1 MATAE
6 MREPGPGYRKLLLA
20 LASLAAAVCA
30 VGFYYYRNFER
41 GLRAEVERQLSAIA
55 ELKRDDLARWRRER
69 LSDAETIFG
78 NSIYSGLVRRV
89 LQGPEDAE
97 ARRMLQDWMNK
108 LQARSDYERI
118 LLLDTGAAIRMSAPE
133 KTPPIAPHL
142 TGDVA
147 AAVRA
152 GRIEFL
158 DFHRDIPDDPIH
170 LTILV
175 PLFGER
181 DDRRPLGVLAFRI
194 DPFRFLYPFIQKW
207 PTPSRTA
214 ETLLVRREGNDAVFL
229 NELRFRKNTALNLRI
244 PLEKKATPAVRAVLG
259 HVGIIE
265 GIDYRGVPVLADV
278 RAIPESPWFLVS
290 RMDIAEVNASLRQRI
305 WLTILLM
312 AALMGTAATGIGLLW
327 WKQRLHFFR
336 LRLAAAEALH
346 TSEQRYRRLFESAK
360 DGILILDAE
369 TGTVVDVNPFLIEL
383 LGFSHQDFLDKK
395 IWELG
400 FLKDIVA
407 NQDNFAELQRKEY
420 LRYEDMP
427 LETRDGR
434 RIEVEF
440 VSNVYLVNQRKVI
453 QCNIRDITGRKR
465 TKEELQ
471 KRNDEM
477 TRFTY
482 AVSHDLKSPLVTIKA
497 FLGYLEKDTRDQ
509 DTEAVKKDLGF
520 IHGAVERMSRLL
532 DELLDLAR
540 VGHTSNPTE
549 DVTLQEVVKDAL
561 DLVAGRI
568 TGRGVA
574 VAVTAEP
581 ATLHGDRER
590 LVEVFQNLVEN
601 AIKFMGDQSAPRV
614 EIGVEKTADEMV
626 FFVRDNGIGIDPRH
640 KARLFGLFEKLDP
653 GAEGSGI
660 GLALVKRIVE
670 VHGGRIWVVSG
681 GLGQGSTFRFTLPGK
696 DGV

>member
-6 MREPGPGYRKLLLA
+6 MREPGPGYRMLLLA
-20 LASLAAAVCA
+20 ITALASGVCA
-30 VGFYYYRNFER
+30 VGFFYYRNFDR
-41 GLRAEVERQLSAIA
+41 GFRAEAERQLSAIA
-55 ELKRDDLARWRRER
+55 ELKKDDLARWRRER
-69 LSDAETIFG
+69 LSDAETIFENG
-78 NSIYSGLVRRV
+78 LFSELVRRV
-89 LQGPEDAE
+89 FEEPEDAG
-97 ARRMLQDWMNK
+97 ARRTLQAWINK

-118 LLLDTGAAIRMSAPE
+118 FLLDTGAAIRLSAPE
-133 KTPPIAPHL
+133 KAPPIAPYMA
-142 TGDVA
+142 GDVA
-147 AAVRA
+147 AAMLA

-158 DFHRDIPDDPIH
+158 DFHRDMPDGPIH

-175 PLFGER
+175 PLLDQR
-181 DDRRPLGVLAFRI
+181 DARRPLGVLAFRI
-194 DPFRFLYPFIQKW
+194 DPFLFLYPFIQKW

-244 PLEKKATPAVRAVLG
+244 SLEKKATPAVRAVLG

-265 GIDYRGVPVLADV
+265 GVDYRGVPVLADV

-290 RMDIAEVNASLRQRI
+290 RMDIAEVNAPLRERV

-312 AALMGTAATGIGLLW
+312 AALIGTAATGIGLLW
-327 WKQRLHFFR
+327 WKQRLHFFQ
-336 LRLAAAEALH
+336 LQMAAAETLRA
-346 TSEQRYRRLFESAK
+346 SEVRYRRLFESAK

-383 LGFSHQDFLDKK
+383 LGFSHEDFLDKK

-407 NQDNFAELQRKEY
+407 NRDNFAELQRKEY

-440 VSNVYLVNQRKVI
+440 VSNVYLVDHRKVI
-453 QCNIRDITGRKR
+453 HCSIRDITGRKR

-471 KRNDEM
+471 KRNDEL

-497 FLGYLEKDTRDQ
+497 FLGYLEKDTHDQ

-532 DELLDLAR
+532 NELLDLAR
-540 VGHTSNPTE
+540 VGHSSNPAE

-561 DLVAGRI
+561 DLVAGQV

-581 ATLHGDRER
+581 VTLHGNRER

-601 AIKFMGDQSAPRV
+601 AVKFMGDQAAPRV
-614 EIGVEKTADEMV
+614 EIGVEKAADEMV

-640 KARLFGLFEKLDP
+640 TARLFGLFEKLDP

-660 GLALVKRIVE
+660 GLALVKRILE
-670 VHGGRIWVVSG
+670 VHGGRIWAVSG

-696 DGV
+696 DGA

>member
-20 LASLAAAVCA
+20 LAALAAGVCA
-30 VGFYYYRNFER
+30 VGFFYYRNFDR
-41 GLRAEVERQLSAIA
+41 GFRAEAERQLSAIA
-55 ELKRDDLARWRRER
+55 ELKKDDLARWRRER
-69 LSDAETIFG
+69 LSDAETIFENG
-78 NSIYSGLVRRV
+78 VFSELVRRV
-89 LQGPEDAE
+89 FEEPEDAV
-97 ARRMLQDWMNK
+97 ARRTLQAWINK

-118 LLLDTGAAIRMSAPE
+118 FLLDTGAAIRLSAPE
-133 KTPPIAPHL
+133 KAPPIAPCL
-142 TGDVA
+142 AGDVA

-158 DFHRDIPDDPIH
+158 DFHRDTPDGPIH

-175 PLFGER
+175 PLLDQR
-181 DDRRPLGVLAFRI
+181 DARRPLGVLAFRI
-194 DPFRFLYPFIQKW
+194 DPFLFLYPFIQKW

-244 PLEKKATPAVRAVLG
+244 SLEKKATPAVRAVLG

-265 GIDYRGVPVLADV
+265 GVDYRVVPVLADV

-290 RMDIAEVNASLRQRI
+290 RMDIAEVNAPLRERI

-312 AALMGTAATGIGLLW
+312 AVLMGTAATGIGLLW
-327 WKQRLHFFR
+327 WKQRLHFFH
-336 LRLAAAEALH
+336 LQMAAAETLRA
-346 TSEQRYRRLFESAK
+346 SEVRYRGLFESTK

-383 LGFSHQDFLDKK
+383 LGFSHKDFLDKK

-400 FLKDIVA
+400 FFKDIVA
-407 NQDNFAELQRKEY
+407 NRDNFAELQRKEY

-440 VSNVYLVNQRKVI
+440 VSNVYLVDHRKVI

-471 KRNDEM
+471 KRNDEL

-497 FLGYLEKDTRDQ
+497 FLGYLEKDTHDQ

-532 DELLDLAR
+532 NELLDVAR
-540 VGHTSNPTE
+540 VGHTSNPAE

-561 DLVAGRI
+561 DLLAGRI
-568 TGRGVA
+568 TGRGVT

-581 ATLHGDRER
+581 VTFHGDRER

-614 EIGVEKTADEMV
+614 EIGVEKAADEMV

-653 GAEGSGI
+653 SAEGSGI
-660 GLALVKRIVE
+660 GLALVKRILE
-670 VHGGRIWVVSG
+670 VHGGRIWAVSG

-696 DGV
+696 DGA